1 MLAGIT
7 AFLDESRTGVD
18 HRGHDVIGGFINGVY
33 SKWLLEGQVIRR
45 VSAVPLEAN
54 NAALVPAIG
63 PSQPRP
69 HMS

>member
-1 MLAGIT
+1 MA
-7 AFLDESRTGVD
+7 AAAPADEV
-18 HRGHDVIGGFINGVY
+18 
-33 SKWLLEGQVIRR
+33 EGQVIRR
-45 VSAVPLEAN
+45 VSAAPLEAN